1 MGKKTG
7 GCNKNIYTGTATTH
21 HTASWWMH
29 RKKNIV
35 IRIKNAL
42 KMPKIH

>member
-1 MGKKTG
+1 VDATKTFTQEQRQLITLQVG
-7 GCNKNIYTGTATTH
+7 GCTG
-21 HTASWWMH
+21 
-29 RKKNIV
+29 KKNIV